1 MLRRIRGEEGAS
13 AVEFAMILSILLL
26 LFSFVAP
33 IVKSGYEYMVLQRAV
48 SHGVRYA
55 SRADVNPRSDGV
67 GGLTRRPSPAEVQQF
82 VVDSAQPLEVA
93 LADVTVTP
101 NPRNAMPGA
110 QIEVSANYTMSYGI
124 MADFANTVKAT
135 FWGGDPLLADW
146 PVIVS
151 ARGREE

>member
-1 MLRRIRGEEGAS
+1 MLRRIRREDGAA

-55 SRADVNPRSDGV
+55 SRVDVNPRSDGA
-67 GGLTRRPSPAEVQQF
+67 GGLTRRPSPAEVKQF
-82 VVDSAQPLEVA
+82 VVDSAQPLQVA
-93 LADVTVTP
+93 LADVTVNP
-101 NPRNAMPGA
+101 SPRNVLPGA

-124 MADFANTVKAT
+124 MGKFANTVKAT
-135 FWGGDPLLADW
+135 FWGGDDLLADW

>member
-1 MLRRIRGEEGAS
+1 MLRRIRREDGAA
-13 AVEFAMILSILLL
+13 AVEFAMILSTLLL

-55 SRADVNPRSDGV
+55 SRVDVNPRSDGA
-67 GGLTRRPSPAEVQQF
+67 GGLTRRPSPAEVKQF
-82 VVDSAQPLEVA
+82 VVDSAQPLTVLPSAIQVTDPRSA
-93 LADVTVTP
+93 L
-101 NPRNAMPGA
+101 PGQ
-110 QIEVSANYTMSYGI
+110 QIEISANYTMSYGI
-124 MADFANTVKAT
+124 MAKFANTVKAT